1 MRTVKQ
7 VSELTGVSVRTLQY
21 YDEIGLFKPSKV
33 TESGYRMYDDAA
45 LEVLQQI
52 LLFKELDFSLKDIK
66 LIMENPH
73 FDKHKAFENQKELIQ
88 AKRDRLDGLL
98 RLLDK
103 LVKGE
108 KCMSFEEFDMSE
120 YFNTLEEFKNKHT
133 AEVIKYF
140 SSVDEFYEILEDQK
154 SKESE
159 IAKMAVKQFGS
170 IEKYTEA
177 MKINLDHYTSI
188 MEGFDTIKINLDY
201 DMRITNELME
211 KLTSDLSKDPSSK
224 EIQHIVK
231 EMDNMAREKHEMIKM
246 DMGDNY
252 WSLMSELYLSNPAYI
267 EGTNKKYGNGA
278 SEFIGEALKC
288 YCENRE

>member
-21 YDEIGLFKPSKV
+21 YDEIDLFKPSKV
-33 TESGYRMYDDAA
+33 TESGYRMYDDDA

-52 LLFKELDFSLKDIK
+52 LFFKELDFSLKDIK
-66 LIMENPH
+66 LIMENPK

-88 AKRDRLDGLL
+88 AKRDRLDSLL

-108 KCMSFEEFDMSE
+108 KRMSFKEFDMSE
-120 YFNTLEEFKNKHT
+120 YFNALEKFKNEHT
-133 AEVIKYF
+133 DEVIKYF
-140 SSVDEFYEILEDQK
+140 GSVDEFNEILEGQK

-159 IAKMAVKQFGS
+159 IAKMAIKQFGS

-177 MKINLDHYTSI
+177 MKGNLGNTTAI
-188 MEGFDTIKINLDY
+188 MEGFDAIKNNLDFY
-201 DMRITNELME
+201 MSKTNELM
-211 KLTSDLSKDPSSK
+211 KKFTCDLSKDPSSK
-224 EIQHIVK
+224 EIQEIVE
-231 EMDNMAREKHEMIKM
+231 EMDNMAREKHKIIKM

-252 WSLMSELYLSNPAYI
+252 WGLMSELYLSNPAYI
-267 EGTNKKYGNGA
+267 EVTNKKYGNGA
-278 SEFIGEALKC
+278 SKFI
-288 YCENRE
+288 